1 MKTCAEYEESI
12 SAYLDGELSGDG
24 QEELMEHMASC
35 PVCQRYFDDLVEI
48 HAAMIPEETA
58 IPEGFSQ
65 RIMEQVRNTP
75 QDRPQPRKVVRF
87 PRWKQW
93 TALAACCALAVLG
106 AVSLQRLGSGPSG
119 QQLSIASY
127 TAEDGTEN
135 TPAAHS
141 SGNGIEAPC
150 DAPTFRAARDA
161 AYDEEPEPLPE
172 AAPTAEDASIEG
184 DSAQLYTMPA
194 AEKTSETSETGSRE
208 LPAGTITAGGEEVR
222 QWVEEELG
230 LAWEPGQLYPLGAAE
245 YAGLLTVLAETG
257 ADFTQ
262 EPGEGYWLLAA

>member
-75 QDRPQPRKVVRF
+75 QDQPQPRKVVSF

-172 AAPTAEDASIEG
+172 AALTAEDASIEG
-184 DSAQLYTMPA
+184 DSAQLY
-194 AEKTSETSETGSRE
+194 
-208 LPAGTITAGGEEVR
+208 TITAGGEEVR